1 MPRWKALSFV
11 AAGVVL
17 CTLVGVFTGGS
28 LVAQTVIKA
37 VLVKDV
43 DNPIRQPVFLE
54 GRYFADPSENYVTG
68 EFAIDYTVPP
78 GKRLVVEFI
87 SVGAADIPMSDAT
100 AYEARVGVPGGVSSL
115 DAFYLG
121 MPFVGGAYRASQP
134 LRVYYSAGTQF
145 RVACSRLHV
154 TAAVGQGNCHAIAS
168 GYLVDVAY

>member
-1 MPRWKALSFV
+1 MPRWKAFSFV

-17 CTLVGVFTGGS
+17 CTLVGAFTGGS
-28 LVAQTVIKA
+28 LVAQSVIKA

-54 GRYFADPSENYVTG
+54 GRYFADPADYYTTG
-68 EFAIDYTVPP
+68 EYAIDYTVPP

-87 SVGAADIPMSDAT
+87 SVAGVDTPISDAT
-100 AYEARVGVPGGVSSL
+100 LYEARIGVPGGVGPL

-121 MPFVGGAYRASQP
+121 MPHFSGAYRVAQP
-134 LRVYYSAGTQF
+134 LRLYYSAGTQF
-145 RVACSRLHV
+145 RVGCSRFPV
-154 TAAVGQGNCHAIAS
+154 TAATGLGRCSAIAS